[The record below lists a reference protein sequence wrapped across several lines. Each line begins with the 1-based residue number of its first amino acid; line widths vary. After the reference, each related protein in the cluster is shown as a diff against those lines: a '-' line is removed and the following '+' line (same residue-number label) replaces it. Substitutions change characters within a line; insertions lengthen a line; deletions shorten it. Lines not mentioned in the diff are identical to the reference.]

1 MSLWFD
7 FVEEVLVD
15 FNLTDDQQMFADMAK
30 QFSDA
35 EFAPHAAKWDQQHIF
50 PREVISK
57 AGELGLCGLYSPEA
71 VGGLGL
77 SRLDSSII
85 FEQLAMGCTA
95 TTAMMTIHNMAT
107 WMIATWG
114 QQTLKDQ
121 WCADLVIGQKL
132 ASYCLTEP
140 GSGSDAASLRTS
152 AKRDGDFYVVNGS
165 KMFISGAGDTD
176 VLVVMVRTGGEG
188 AKGISAIVIPANED
202 GVIYGKPEEKLGW
215 NAQPTRMITFDNV
228 KVPVANLLGDEG
240 DGFTM
245 AMKGL
250 DGGRIN
256 IATCSIG
263 TAQQALNTAKAYMQE
278 RSQFGKPIAAFQGLQ
293 FKLADMATE
302 LVAARQMVR
311 LAAFKLDND
320 DPEKTAYCA
329 MAKQFATDVG
339 FKVCDAALQIH
350 GGYGYIKEYPL
361 ERYFRD
367 VRVHQILEGTN
378 EIMRVI
384 VARRLLTEGAG
395 AIL

>member
-1 MSLWFD
+1 MNFD
-7 FVEEVLVD
+7 
-15 FNLTDDQQMFADMAK
+15 LTEDQQMFSDTAK

-35 EFAPHAAKWDQQHIF
+35 EFLPNAAKWDQEHIF
-50 PREVISK
+50 PKEVIAK
-57 AGELGLCGLYSPEA
+57 AGELGFCGLYSPEEA
-71 VGGLGL
+71 GGLGL

-114 QQTLKDQ
+114 NTELKDS
-121 WCADLVIGQKL
+121 WCPSLVMGEKL

-140 GSGSDAASLRTS
+140 SSGSDAASLRTS
-152 AKRDGDFYVVNGS
+152 AKKDGDHYIVNGS
-165 KMFISGAGDTD
+165 KVFISGAGSTD
-176 VLVVMVRTGGEG
+176 ILVVMVRTGEAG
-188 AKGISAIVIPANED
+188 AKGISALAIPADLD
-202 GVIYGKPEEKLGW
+202 GIIYGKAEEKLGW
-215 NAQPTRMITFDNV
+215 NAQPTRQITFDNV
-228 KVPVANLLGDEG
+228 KVPVENILGSEG
-240 DGFTM
+240 EGFAM

-263 TAQQALNTAKAYMQE
+263 TAQQALNVAKEYMQE
-278 RSQFGKPIAAFQGLQ
+278 REQFGKPIAAFQGLQ

-302 LVAARQMVR
+302 LVAARQLVR
-311 LAAFKLDND
+311 LAADKLDKN

-329 MAKQFATDVG
+329 MAKRFATDIG

-361 ERYFRD
+361 ERHFRD

-384 VARRLLTEGAG
+384 IARRLLTEGAG
-395 AIL
+395 QLL